1 MPEISTG
8 TQEEKDSFQSVQSVE
23 ITTQIMVHAKWTSG
37 TAPSLMRSKG
47 EGQMVRHQAQKV
59 EIMLFI
65 CIYIRDIYLCDI
77 YLCDIYLC
85 DIYIYICD
93 I

>member
-1 MPEISTG
+1 MPEISAG

-23 ITTQIMVHAKWTSG
+23 IATQIMVHTKWTSR
-37 TAPSLMRSKG
+37 TAPSLIRSKG
-47 EGQMVRHQAQKV
+47 EGEMVRHQARKV

-65 CIYIRDIYLCDI
+65 CV
-77 YLCDIYLC
+77 
-85 DIYIYICD
+85 YICD

>member
-59 EIMLFI
+59 EIMIFI

-77 YLCDIYLC
+77 YLCDIY
-85 DIYIYICD
+85 IYICD